1 MSINSCNI
9 SIIVINIGFI
19 NLISSVPIVLVG
31 NKTDLHQERAV
42 SFDEG
47 KRLAEQWK
55 AVFVETSAKQ
65 NESVDEI
72 FLQLLNLIEKESNGS
87 NPQAKGSCIIS

>member
-1 MSINSCNI
+1 
-9 SIIVINIGFI
+9 
-19 NLISSVPIVLVG
+19 VLVG
-31 NKTDLHQERAV
+31 NKTDLHQERSV
-42 SFDEG
+42 TFEEG

-72 FLQLLNLIEKESNGS
+72 FLQLLSLIEKESNGS
-87 NPQAKGSCIIS
+87 NPKQQSSCVVS